1 MTAMAL
7 TPSQRPTREWP
18 LLILTVALVGVVFVP
33 LAQAVSGEPSAL
45 AAWANWDAHRWAQL
59 LLGPAQFACYC
70 CFTWAAFIL
79 LGRYLELRRQR
90 QAFELPLLP
99 TEEGARILH
108 QDARPLLR
116 QVEQLTARR
125 PCILANIIRQA
136 LAKYA
141 ASRSGDAA
149 GQAAHSQAEVE
160 QGRLVS
166 SMATVHYLAWAI
178 PAVGFLGTVIGL
190 AGSLSMT
197 GRLDEDGFLSQA
209 ARHLTFA
216 FDCTLVAL
224 ALSLVLMFL
233 LHSLQRDE
241 EALVLDCRQYCLE
254 HLVNRTYEPES
265 AADGLGPEPLACRSA
280 GVPVPG
286 RRAERSTR

>member
-1 MTAMAL
+1 MAL

-18 LLILTVALVGVVFVP
+18 LFILTVALVGVVFVP
-33 LAQAVSGEPSAL
+33 VTQALSDEAS
-45 AAWANWDAHRWAQL
+45 AWASWDAHRWAQL

-79 LGRYLELRRQR
+79 LSRYLELRRQR
-90 QAFELPLLP
+90 RAFDLPLLP

-116 QVEQLTARR
+116 RLEQATARR
-125 PCILANIIRQA
+125 GPFILANMIRQA
-136 LAKYA
+136 LSRYA
-141 ASRSGDAA
+141 ASRDGEQVA
-149 GQAAHSQAEVE
+149 QAVRSQAEVE

-190 AGSLSMT
+190 AGSLSMS
-197 GRLDEDGFLSQA
+197 GRLDEEGFLGQA
-209 ARHLTFA
+209 TRHLTFA

-224 ALSLVLMFL
+224 ALSLALMFL

-241 EALVLDCRQYCLE
+241 EGLVLDCQQYCLE
-254 HLVNRTYEPES
+254 HLVNRTYEPEAPAVALALEPPALVPS
-265 AADGLGPEPLACRSA
+265 PVGAA
-280 GVPVPG
+280 VG
-286 RRAERSTR
+286 RRTGGTVR

>member
-1 MTAMAL
+1 M
-7 TPSQRPTREWP
+7 
-18 LLILTVALVGVVFVP
+18 LTVAVVGVVFVP
-33 LAQAVSGEPSAL
+33 VTQALSGQESVL
-45 AAWANWDAHRWAQL
+45 AAWANWDMHRWGQL

-70 CFTWAAFIL
+70 CFTWAVFIL
-79 LGRYLELRRQR
+79 LSRYLELRRQR
-90 QAFELPLLP
+90 RAFEMPLLP

-116 QVEQLTARR
+116 QVEQVIGRKG
-125 PCILANIIRQA
+125 PFILANMIRQA

-141 ASRSGDAA
+141 VSRDGEAV
-149 GQAAHSQAEVE
+149 GQSVRSQAEVE

-178 PAVGFLGTVIGL
+178 PAIGFLGTVIGL

-197 GRLDEDGFLSQA
+197 NRLDDDGFLSQA
-209 ARHLTFA
+209 TRHLTFA

-224 ALSLVLMFL
+224 GLSLVLMFL

-241 EALVLDCRQYCLE
+241 EGLVLDCQQYCLE
-254 HLVNRTYEPES
+254 HLVNRTYEP
-265 AADGLGPEPLACRSA
+265 AALVEASLAETTLIPGA
-280 GVPVPG
+280 AAPVIG
-286 RRAERSTR
+286 RRTERTAR

>member
-1 MTAMAL
+1 MAL

-18 LLILTVALVGVVFVP
+18 LLILTIALVGVVFVP
-33 LAQAVSGEPSAL
+33 ITQALSGEAS
-45 AAWANWDAHRWAQL
+45 AWANWDAHRWAQL

-79 LGRYLELRRQR
+79 LSRYLELRRQR
-90 QAFELPLLP
+90 RAFDLPLLP

-116 QVEQLTARR
+116 QLEQATARR
-125 PCILANIIRQA
+125 GPFILANMIRQA
-136 LAKYA
+136 LSRFA
-141 ASRSGDAA
+141 ASRDGEQVA
-149 GQAAHSQAEVE
+149 QTVRSQAEVE

-190 AGSLSMT
+190 AGSLSMS
-197 GRLDEDGFLSQA
+197 GRLDEEDFLGQA
-209 ARHLTFA
+209 TRHLTFA

-224 ALSLVLMFL
+224 ALSLALMFL

-241 EALVLDCRQYCLE
+241 AGLVLDCQEYCLE
-254 HLVNRTYEPES
+254 HLVNRTYEPEAPADALVGEAPALVPS
-265 AADGLGPEPLACRSA
+265 PVGAA
-280 GVPVPG
+280 VG
-286 RRAERSTR
+286 RRAGGAVR